1 MEESGQTPGWIGKPR
16 GGKEKSSMN
25 ARFDSSRFLAA
36 LAALVFVAT
45 ACGSTGSGTPTAS
58 KGTLTVA
65 GFNFPESSILAEI
78 YGQALAHD
86 GYTISYKLLLGTR
99 EVVAPALESG
109 QIDLYPGYAA
119 TDLEFYNKGAGEAN
133 GDAVATTAKL
143 NSHLQGLGLTA
154 LTPSPAVDQNAFAV
168 TTATQKKYN
177 VSSLSDLAPLGGQ
190 LTLGAGPE
198 CPTRPF
204 CQPGLQKTY
213 GITFKAFK
221 PLDTDGPLTRAAFKN
236 GSIDVG
242 LVFSSDG
249 DLNSLGLVVLQD
261 DKHLENADNVLPVM
275 RQAAA
280 SAEVTSV
287 LNAIDAKLTTAE
299 LVTMNSQVSIQH
311 QDADAVATAWLQQHN
326 YNN

>member
-1 MEESGQTPGWIGKPR
+1 
-16 GGKEKSSMN
+16 MN
-25 ARFDSSRFLAA
+25 PRFDSSRFLAA
-36 LAALVFVAT
+36 IAALVFVAT

-86 GYTISYKLLLGTR
+86 GYTITYKLLLGNR

-119 TDLEFYNKGAGEAN
+119 TDLEYYNKGAGEAN
-133 GDAVATTAKL
+133 GDSAATTAKL
-143 NSHLQGLGLTA
+143 NSHLQPLGLTA
-154 LTPSPAVDQNAFAV
+154 LTPSAAVDQNAFAV
-168 TTATQKKYN
+168 TSDTQKKYTL
-177 VSSLSDLAPLGGQ
+177 SKLSDLAPIGGQ

-204 CQPGLQKTY
+204 CQPGLKTTY
-213 GITFKAFK
+213 GINFKAFK

-261 DKHLENADNVLPVM
+261 DKHLENADNVVPVM

-280 SAEVTSV
+280 SAEVTTV
-287 LNAIDAKLTTAE
+287 LNAIDAKLTTAD

-311 QDADAVATAWLQQHN
+311 QDADAVAAAWLQQHN
-326 YNN
+326 YTS